1 MAQRIQIRRGTA
13 GQWTTANP
21 LLGEG
26 ELGVELDTHKWKTGD
41 GTLLWNAL
49 PYSSGPAGPIGPG
62 ITFKGTVATSGA
74 LPGTATKGDAYIVTA
89 DDSMWIYDGT
99 VFKSGG
105 SLTGPAGPTGPT
117 GPTGSTGPAGATGTP
132 GPAGTAG
139 ATGPTGPTG
148 ATGPGVPTGGTTGQV
163 LNKKTA
169 TDYDTQW
176 SNPTGG
182 AGLPEVY
189 IGDNQP
195 TRQAEVLWMDT
206 DEAAPLTLNVT
217 MDTWHYVG
225 AAGEPTFLNS
235 WTGTFTGT
243 VLNAPRFRKYPDGK
257 VRIVGQFSGGATGT
271 VAFVLPV
278 GYRPASNAAGS
289 VLVPIITQS
298 GASNGYVQ
306 ISTATGN
313 VTIAGTTPTSSAYLE
328 EVEFDTESVL
338 QTASVAAQPLD
349 TWHFV
354 GTAGEPAFTTPWA
367 QASGGG
373 VTAAQQPRFRKYPDG
388 RVRLAGLAAA
398 SSGFTF
404 TSTGFIFTLPVG
416 YRPKGIHSLVTF
428 LIDADGGRPQVRLIV
443 YDTGEVR
450 LFEVLEG
457 STASG
462 GANTWAV
469 LDGLEFDTES
479 VSAYASGVIGP
490 QRVLALP
497 TSPVD
502 GQEVYYVADS
512 TNGVLWHLRYNAA
525 SSSAY
530 KWEVVGSTAL
540 LSEVATAE
548 AVSSATYVN
557 LATVGPT
564 VTLPLAGDY
573 VIEHGTEFDT
583 STSNIFAAQSY
594 AIGATAAVDADF
606 VELQASTGGT
616 RVFGSRRQRR
626 NALAATALQ
635 TKYRTSGSVTFSKR
649 WLSATPVRVG

>member
-206 DEAAPLTLNVT
+206 DEAAPATLNVT

-225 AAGEPTFLNS
+225 AAGEPAFLNS

-243 VLNAPRFRKYPDGK
+243 VLNAPRFRKYPNGK

-278 GYRPASNAAGS
+278 GYRPANNLAGS
-289 VLVPIITQS
+289 VLIPIITQS

-306 ISTATGN
+306 IFTATGN

-338 QTASVAAQPLD
+338 QTASVAAQPLEP
-349 TWHFV
+349 WHQV
-354 GTAGEPAFTTPWA
+354 GTAGEPAFQNSWVA
-367 QASGGG
+367 YD
-373 VTAAQQPRFRKYPDG
+373 AARAVRFRKYPDG
-388 RVRLAGLAAA
+388 RVRL
-398 SSGFTF
+398 SGAMK
-404 TSTGFIFTLPVG
+404 TGAIGTVVFTLPTG
-416 YRPKGIHSLVTF
+416 YRPPPGSGPYDF
-428 LIDADGGRPQVRLIV
+428 IV
-443 YDTGEVR
+443 ESTAASNTGVIAIADTGTVTVNAGAVAYTA
-450 LFEVLEG
+450 LFG
-457 STASG
+457 I
-462 GANTWAV
+462 
-469 LDGLEFDTES
+469 EFDSETQTS
-479 VSAYASGVIGP
+479 YPSAFVQINAP

-525 SSSAY
+525 SGSAY
-530 KWEVVGSTAL
+530 KWEFVGGTELYAEVTAIESTTASTYVAL
-540 LSEVATAE
+540 ATA
-548 AVSSATYVN
+548 
-557 LATVGPT
+557 GPT
-564 VTLPLAGDY
+564 IALPLAGDY
-573 VIEHGTEFDT
+573 EVTLGTRIYND
-583 STSNIFAAQSY
+583 AANAGGFMSY
-594 AIGATAAVDADF
+594 DIGATPAVDVDG
-606 VELQASTGGT
+606 V
-616 RVFGSRRQRR
+616 
-626 NALAATALQ
+626 TALQ
-635 TKYRTSGSVTFSKR
+635 GSGV
-649 WLSATPVRVG
+649 SATHSARTRRKTGLAAVTLTAKYKRNSGVTCSFDYRWMHAKPVRVG